1 MNFVKAIPSNK
12 GGGECKVYYNLP
24 PGPGPFTR
32 TVVTVGNFDGVHL
45 GHRAILAQVR
55 HRAQKLDCQPVALTF
70 DPHPAQVLKPEG
82 NLRLLTAPAQKIE
95 LLQRAGVNVVVQA
108 FTREFAA
115 IPAREF
121 VRDYFVERLKVREV
135 VIGHDYRFGH
145 KREGNIDL
153 LKKIGEAL
161 GFTVQVVWAVEVEDA
176 VVSSS
181 LIRAML
187 QLGKVR
193 EANRLLGRVYGVTG
207 RVVTG
212 KGRGAKVLGVPTAN
226 LVSEN
231 DLLPSCG
238 IYAVWVLR
246 NGQRLPGV
254 ANIGTCPTF
263 DNQELTLE
271 VHLLDFEGDLY
282 GEVLQVEFVQRLRE
296 EQRFPS
302 IEALAA
308 QIRADMAAARGV
320 LAGELEAPGG
330 KG

>member
-1 MNFVKAIPSNK
+1 MVSQ
-12 GGGECKVYYNLP
+12 GLP
-24 PGPGPFTR
+24 PGPGPFGR

-45 GHRAILAQVR
+45 GHRSILARVCQ
-55 HRAQKLDCQPVALTF
+55 RARELDCQPVALTF
-70 DPHPAQVLKPEG
+70 DPHPANVLKPEG
-82 NLRLLTAPAQKIE
+82 NLRLLTTPAQKVK
-95 LLQRAGVNVVVQA
+95 LLEAAGVSVVVMP

-135 VIGHDYRFGH
+135 VIGHDYRFGY
-145 KREGNIDL
+145 KRQGNIEL
-153 LKKIGEAL
+153 LQQMGQTF

-193 EANRLLGRVYGVTG
+193 EANRLLGRAYGVTG
-207 RVVTG
+207 RVVAG

-238 IYAVWVLR
+238 IYAVWVIKD
-246 NGQRLPGV
+246 GHRLPGV

-271 VHLLDFEGDLY
+271 VHLLDFNGDLY
-282 GEVLQVEFVQRLRE
+282 GEMLQVEFVSRLRD
-296 EQRFPS
+296 EQRFSS
-302 IEALAA
+302 IDELAA
-308 QIRADMAAARGV
+308 QIRADMTEARQV
-320 LAGELEAPGG
+320 LAAG
-330 KG
+330 

>member
-1 MNFVKAIPSNK
+1 MVSQ
-12 GGGECKVYYNLP
+12 GLP
-24 PGPGPFTR
+24 PGPGPFGR

-45 GHRAILAQVR
+45 GHRSILARVCQ
-55 HRAQKLDCQPVALTF
+55 RARELDCQPVALTF
-70 DPHPAQVLKPEG
+70 DPHPAKVLKPEG
-82 NLRLLTAPAQKIE
+82 NLRLLTTPAQKVE
-95 LLQRAGVNVVVQA
+95 LLEAAGVSVVVQP

-135 VIGHDYRFGH
+135 VIGHDYRFGY
-145 KREGNIDL
+145 KRQGNIEL
-153 LKKIGEAL
+153 LQQMGQTF

-193 EANRLLGRVYGVTG
+193 EANRLLGRAYGVTG
-207 RVVTG
+207 RVVAG

-238 IYAVWVLR
+238 IYAVWVIKD
-246 NGQRLPGV
+246 GHRLPGV

-271 VHLLDFEGDLY
+271 VHLLDFNGDLY
-282 GEVLQVEFVQRLRE
+282 GEMLQVEFVSRLRD
-296 EQRFPS
+296 EQRFSS
-302 IEALAA
+302 IDELAA
-308 QIRADMAAARGV
+308 QIRADMTEARQV
-320 LAGELEAPGG
+320 LAAG
-330 KG
+330 

>member
-1 MNFVKAIPSNK
+1 M
-12 GGGECKVYYNLP
+12 VYHSLP

-45 GHRAILAQVR
+45 GHRSILARVVQ
-55 HRAQKLDCQPVALTF
+55 RARELECQPVALTF
-70 DPHPAQVLKPEG
+70 DPHPAKVLKPEA
-82 NLRLLTAPAQKIE
+82 NLRLLTTPAQKYA
-95 LLQRAGVNVVVQA
+95 LLEAGGVAVVVQP

-121 VRDYFVERLKVREV
+121 VRDYFVARLKVREV
-135 VIGHDYRFGH
+135 VIGHDYRFGC
-145 KREGNIDL
+145 KRQGNIEML
-153 LKKIGEAL
+153 RQMGQTL

-193 EANRLLGRVYGVTG
+193 EANRLLGRAYGVAG

-212 KGRGAKVLGVPTAN
+212 KGRGAKILGVPTAN
-226 LVSEN
+226 LATEN

-238 IYAVWVLR
+238 IYAVWVIR
-246 NGQRLPGV
+246 DGKRLPGV

-271 VHLLDFEGDLY
+271 VHLLDFKGDLY
-282 GEVLQVEFVQRLRE
+282 GETLQVEFAARLRD

-302 IEALAA
+302 IDELAA
-308 QIRADMAAARGV
+308 QIRADMAEARGV
-320 LAGELEAPGG
+320 LAV
-330 KG
+330 

>member
-1 MNFVKAIPSNK
+1 MVFYS
-12 GGGECKVYYNLP
+12 LP
-24 PGPGPFTR
+24 PGPGPFAR

-45 GHRAILAQVR
+45 GHRSILARVVQ
-55 HRAQKLDCQPVALTF
+55 RARELDCQPVALTF
-70 DPHPAQVLKPEG
+70 DPHPAKVLKPEA
-82 NLRLLTAPAQKIE
+82 NLRLLTTPAQKVV
-95 LLQRAGVNVVVQA
+95 LLEGAGVNVVVQP

-115 IPAREF
+115 IQAREF

-135 VIGHDYRFGH
+135 VIGHDYRFGY
-145 KREGNIDL
+145 KRQGTIEL
-153 LKKIGEAL
+153 LQQMGQSL

-193 EANRLLGRVYGVTG
+193 EANRLLGRAYGVTG

-212 KGRGAKVLGVPTAN
+212 KGRGGKILGVPTAN
-226 LVSEN
+226 LASEN

-238 IYAVWVLR
+238 IYAVWVIR
-246 NGQRLPGV
+246 DGKRLPGV

-263 DNQELTLE
+263 ENQDLTLE
-271 VHLLDFEGDLY
+271 AHLLDFTGDLY
-282 GEVLQVEFVQRLRE
+282 GEVLQVEFVARLRD

-302 IEALAA
+302 IDELAA
-308 QIRADMAAARGV
+308 QIRADMAEARGM
-320 LAGELEAPGG
+320 LAV
-330 KG
+330 

>member
-1 MNFVKAIPSNK
+1 MVFYS
-12 GGGECKVYYNLP
+12 LP
-24 PGPGPFTR
+24 PGPGPFAR

-45 GHRAILAQVR
+45 GHRSILARVVQ
-55 HRAQKLDCQPVALTF
+55 RARELDCQPVALTF
-70 DPHPAQVLKPEG
+70 DPHPAKVLKPEA
-82 NLRLLTAPAQKIE
+82 NLRLLTTPAQKVV
-95 LLQRAGVNVVVQA
+95 LLEGAGVNVVVQP

-115 IPAREF
+115 IQAREF

-135 VIGHDYRFGH
+135 VIGHDYRFGY
-145 KREGNIDL
+145 KRQGTIEL
-153 LKKIGEAL
+153 LQQMGQSL

-193 EANRLLGRVYGVTG
+193 EANRLLGRAYGVTG

-212 KGRGAKVLGVPTAN
+212 KGRGGKILGVPTAN
-226 LVSEN
+226 LASEN

-238 IYAVWVLR
+238 IYAVWVIR
-246 NGQRLPGV
+246 DGKRLPGV

-263 DNQELTLE
+263 ENQDLTLE
-271 VHLLDFEGDLY
+271 AHLLDFTGDLY
-282 GEVLQVEFVQRLRE
+282 GEVLQVEFVARLRD

-302 IEALAA
+302 IDDLAA
-308 QIRADMAAARGV
+308 QIRADMAEARGM
-320 LAGELEAPGG
+320 LAV
-330 KG
+330 

>member
-1 MNFVKAIPSNK
+1 MVSHS
-12 GGGECKVYYNLP
+12 LP
-24 PGPGPFTR
+24 PGPGPFSR

-45 GHRAILAQVR
+45 GHRSILARVCQ
-55 HRAQKLDCQPVALTF
+55 RARELDCQPVALTF
-70 DPHPAQVLKPEG
+70 DPHPTKVLKPEG
-82 NLRLLTAPAQKIE
+82 NLKLLTTPAQKVA
-95 LLQRAGVNVVVQA
+95 LLAAAGVNVVVQP

-121 VRDYFVERLKVREV
+121 VRDYFVERLKAREV
-135 VIGHDYRFGH
+135 VIGHDYRFGY
-145 KREGNIDL
+145 KRQGNIEL
-153 LKKIGEAL
+153 LQQMGQTL

-187 QLGKVR
+187 QLGKVK
-193 EANRLLGRVYGVTG
+193 EANRLLGRAYGVAG

-238 IYAVWVLR
+238 IYAVWVIR
-246 NGQRLPGV
+246 NGNGKRLPGV

-263 DNQELTLE
+263 ENQELTLE
-271 VHLLDFEGDLY
+271 VHLLDFNGDLY
-282 GEVLQVEFVQRLRE
+282 GEVLQVEFVDRLRE

-308 QIRADMAAARGV
+308 QIRADMAEARGV
-320 LAGELEAPGG
+320 LGAGGQ
-330 KG
+330 

>member
-1 MNFVKAIPSNK
+1 VLISHS
-12 GGGECKVYYNLP
+12 LP
-24 PGPGPFTR
+24 PGPGPFGR

-45 GHRAILAQVR
+45 GHRSILARVVQ
-55 HRAQKLDCQPVALTF
+55 RARELDCEPVVLTF
-70 DPHPAQVLKPEG
+70 DPHPAKVLKPEA
-82 NLRLLTAPAQKIE
+82 NLRLLTTPAQKVA
-95 LLQRAGVNVVVQA
+95 LLTAAGVHVVVQP

-135 VIGHDYRFGH
+135 VIGHDYRFGY
-145 KREGNIDL
+145 KRQGNIEL
-153 LKKIGEAL
+153 LQQMGQAL

-193 EANRLLGRVYGVTG
+193 EANRLLGRAYGVAG
-207 RVVTG
+207 RVVAG

-226 LVSEN
+226 LVTEN

-238 IYAVWVLR
+238 IYAVWGIR
-246 NGQRLPGV
+246 DGKRLPGV

-263 DNQELTLE
+263 GNQELTLE
-271 VHLLDFEGDLY
+271 VHLLDFTGDLY
-282 GEVLQVEFVQRLRE
+282 GETLQVEFVVRLRD

-302 IEALAA
+302 IEELAA
-308 QIRADMAAARGV
+308 QIRADMDKARGV
-320 LAGELEAPGG
+320 LAAG
-330 KG
+330 

>member
-1 MNFVKAIPSNK
+1 M
-12 GGGECKVYYNLP
+12 VYHSLP

-45 GHRAILAQVR
+45 GHRSILARVVQ
-55 HRAQKLDCQPVALTF
+55 RARELDCQPVALTF
-70 DPHPAQVLKPEG
+70 DPHPAKVLNPGG
-82 NLRLLTAPAQKIE
+82 NLRLLTTPVQKAA
-95 LLQRAGVNVVVQA
+95 LLEAAGVNVVVQP

-135 VIGHDYRFGH
+135 VIGHDYRFGY
-145 KREGNIDL
+145 KRQGNIEL
-153 LKKIGEAL
+153 LQQMGQAL
-161 GFTVQVVWAVEVEDA
+161 GFTVQVVWAVEVQDA

-187 QLGKVR
+187 QLGKVG
-193 EANRLLGRVYGVTG
+193 EANRLLGRAYGVTG
-207 RVVTG
+207 RVVAG

-226 LVSEN
+226 LAPEN

-238 IYAVWVLR
+238 IYAVWVIKD
-246 NGQRLPGV
+246 GKRLPGV

-271 VHLLDFEGDLY
+271 VHLLDFNGDLY
-282 GEVLQVEFVQRLRE
+282 GELLQVEFVARLRDE
-296 EQRFPS
+296 RRFLS
-302 IEALAA
+302 IDELAA
-308 QIRADMAAARGV
+308 QIRADMNEARKV
-320 LAGELEAPGG
+320 LAAGAGNQ
-330 KG
+330 

>member
-1 MNFVKAIPSNK
+1 MVSQ
-12 GGGECKVYYNLP
+12 GLP
-24 PGPGPFTR
+24 PGPGPFGR

-45 GHRAILAQVR
+45 GHRSILARVCQ
-55 HRAQKLDCQPVALTF
+55 RARELDCQPVALTF
-70 DPHPAQVLKPEG
+70 DPHPAKVLKPEG
-82 NLRLLTAPAQKIE
+82 NLRLLTTPAQKVE
-95 LLQRAGVNVVVQA
+95 LLEAAGVSVVVQP

-135 VIGHDYRFGH
+135 VIGHDYRFGY
-145 KREGNIDL
+145 KRQGNIEL
-153 LKKIGEAL
+153 LQQMGQTF

-193 EANRLLGRVYGVTG
+193 EANRLLGRAYGVTG
-207 RVVTG
+207 RVVAG

-226 LVSEN
+226 LVTEN

-238 IYAVWVLR
+238 IYAVWVIKD
-246 NGQRLPGV
+246 GHRLPGV

-263 DNQELTLE
+263 GNQELTLE
-271 VHLLDFEGDLY
+271 VHLLDFNGDLY
-282 GEVLQVEFVQRLRE
+282 GEMLQVEFVSRLRD
-296 EQRFPS
+296 EQRFSS
-302 IEALAA
+302 IDALAA
-308 QIRADMAAARGV
+308 QIRADMTEARQV
-320 LAGELEAPGG
+320 LATG
-330 KG
+330 

>member
-1 MNFVKAIPSNK
+1 MVSQ
-12 GGGECKVYYNLP
+12 GLP
-24 PGPGPFTR
+24 PGPGPFGR

-45 GHRAILAQVR
+45 GHRSILARVCQ
-55 HRAQKLDCQPVALTF
+55 RARELDCQPVALTF
-70 DPHPAQVLKPEG
+70 DPHPAKVLKPEG
-82 NLRLLTAPAQKIE
+82 NLRLLTTPAQKVK
-95 LLQRAGVNVVVQA
+95 LLEAAGVSVVVMP

-135 VIGHDYRFGH
+135 VIGHDYRFGY
-145 KREGNIDL
+145 KRQGNIEL
-153 LKKIGEAL
+153 LQQMGQTF

-193 EANRLLGRVYGVTG
+193 EANRLLGRAYGVTG
-207 RVVTG
+207 RVVAG

-238 IYAVWVLR
+238 IYAVWVIKD
-246 NGQRLPGV
+246 GHRLPGV

-271 VHLLDFEGDLY
+271 VHLLDFNGDLY
-282 GEVLQVEFVQRLRE
+282 GEMLQVEFVSRLRD
-296 EQRFPS
+296 EQRFSS
-302 IEALAA
+302 IDELAA
-308 QIRADMAAARGV
+308 QIRADMTEARQV
-320 LAGELEAPGG
+320 LAAG
-330 KG
+330 

>member
-1 MNFVKAIPSNK
+1 M
-12 GGGECKVYYNLP
+12 VYHSLP
-24 PGPGPFTR
+24 PGPGPFAR

-45 GHRAILAQVR
+45 GHRSILARVVQ
-55 HRAQKLDCQPVALTF
+55 RARELDCQPVALTF
-70 DPHPAQVLKPEG
+70 DPHPAKVLKPEA
-82 NLRLLTAPAQKIE
+82 NLRLLTTPAQKVA
-95 LLQRAGVNVVVQA
+95 LLAAAGVAVVVQP

-135 VIGHDYRFGH
+135 VIGHDYRFGY
-145 KREGNIDL
+145 KRQGSIEL
-153 LKKIGEAL
+153 LQQMGQSL
-161 GFTVQVVWAVEVEDA
+161 GFTVQVVWAVEVQDA

-193 EANRLLGRVYGVTG
+193 EANRLLGRAYGVTG

-212 KGRGAKVLGVPTAN
+212 KGRGAKILGVPTAN
-226 LVSEN
+226 LATEN

-238 IYAVWVLR
+238 IYAVWVIR
-246 NGQRLPGV
+246 DEERLPGV

-271 VHLLDFEGDLY
+271 VHLLDFNGDLY
-282 GEVLQVEFVQRLRE
+282 GETLQVEFTARLRD
-296 EQRFPS
+296 EQRFSS
-302 IEALAA
+302 IDALAA
-308 QIRADMAAARGV
+308 QIRSDMAAARQV
-320 LAGELEAPGG
+320 LAAG
-330 KG
+330 